1 MKIKTQ
7 GKKFQGQAWFEFW
20 ISTFWRYPNR
30 LFALKATISMGLLLI
45 PFLIFDASFI
55 GVTLALGALAGALS
69 ETDDHPKGRIKALI
83 LTIISFAISSVSVEL
98 LRPFPILFGVGLV
111 GSTITF
117 IILGG
122 LGERYRGVTF
132 GALLVAI
139 YTMLGADLS
148 PNWYWQPLLL
158 PAGALCYGIISL
170 LLLTFHPS
178 RLLEEQL
185 SQGFEDLSVYMKEKS
200 RLFPSDAKVQDKLRN
215 RLATL
220 NSKLVNSLGGCKNV
234 LNSYEDAMKNHEA
247 LRPYLHKFL
256 LLQSLH
262 ERAASSHDR
271 YDLLSDNPE
280 NHEILEGLGQL
291 LLQLSIA
298 CHEVSKSLIMG
309 TVYHHPISLKWTV
322 SALKAKVKKQ
332 NSSGKYS
339 SLSLLLQNLT
349 QSHLS
354 LQNMNFNVDS
364 GILPRVDRDS
374 RSLWQRFKEQLNWNH
389 PRLRYAI
396 RLSSCFLLGYILINQ
411 FNIEK
416 GEWILLTSL
425 FVCQPSYSE
434 TRRRL
439 FQRILGTLSGV
450 VIGVAIVQLLPTKAG
465 QIALLLGAAYA
476 FFAWLRKNYSISVI
490 FVTIFVIAAFNLL
503 AGKGVAVMG
512 PRILDTLIG
521 AILAIG
527 VVRILWP
534 DWQYK
539 KLPQLLANALQQN
552 SNYFK
557 SILAEYKEA
566 KEDDLDYRISRYRA
580 HQADSALALAWQGMK
595 LEPKQQQKFQK
606 HAFTLTYLNHA
617 LLSYL
622 SALGAH
628 RDTKNYVDEKQW
640 QMYSNIEAELA
651 NAINAIENQ
660 TVCSSSAGIKTFIE
674 ELGHQ
679 LSEMEKGNERLKL
692 VLLYNIAEVSEQLL
706 EEACLLSE
714 E

>member
-7 GKKFQGQAWFEFW
+7 SNRFQGQAWFEFW
-20 ISTFWRYPNR
+20 ISNFWRYPNR
-30 LFALKATISMGLLLI
+30 LFALKASISMGILLI
-45 PFLIFDASFI
+45 PFILMDESFV

-69 ETDDHPKGRIKALI
+69 ETNDHPKGRVKALV
-83 LTIISFAISSVSVEL
+83 LTIISFAISSFSVEL
-98 LRPFPILFGVGLV
+98 LRPFPILFGIGLV

-139 YTMLGADLS
+139 YTMLGADLT

-158 PAGALCYGIISL
+158 PAGALCYGLISFL
-170 LLLTFHPS
+170 LLIFHPS

-185 SQGFEDLSVYMKEKS
+185 SQGFEDLSVYIKEKS

-220 NSKLVNSLGGCKNV
+220 NSKLVNSLEGCKNV

-322 SALKAKVKKQ
+322 SALKGKVKKQ
-332 NSSGKYS
+332 NASGKYS

-374 RSLWQRFKEQLNWNH
+374 RSLWQRFTEQLNWNH

-434 TRRRL
+434 TRKRL

-465 QIALLLGAAYA
+465 QVALLLGSAYA
-476 FFAWLRKNYSISVI
+476 FFAWLRKNYSVSVI
-490 FVTIFVIAAFNLL
+490 FITIFVISAFNLL

-527 VVRILWP
+527 VVRFLWP

-539 KLPQLLANALQQN
+539 KLPQLLANALLQN
-552 SNYFK
+552 NNYFK
-557 SILAEYKEA
+557 SILAEYKDA
-566 KEDDLDYRISRYRA
+566 KEDDLAYRISRHRA

-595 LEPKQQQKFQK
+595 LEPKRQQKFQK

-628 RDTKNYVDEKQW
+628 RGTKNYVDEKQW
-640 QMYSNIEAELA
+640 QMYSNIEAELT
-651 NAINAIENQ
+651 NAIEAIKNQ
-660 TVCSSSAGIKTFIE
+660 TACSSSAGIKIFIE

-679 LSEMEKGNERLKL
+679 LSEIEKGNERLKL

-706 EEACLLSE
+706 EEACMLSE
-714 E
+714 V

>member
-7 GKKFQGQAWFEFW
+7 GKRFQGQAWFEFW

-30 LFALKATISMGLLLI
+30 LFALKASISMGLLLI
-45 PFLIFDASFI
+45 PFLMLGASFI

-69 ETDDHPKGRIKALI
+69 ETNDHPKGRIKALI

-98 LRPFPILFGVGLV
+98 LRPFPILFGIGLV

-158 PAGALCYGIISL
+158 PAGALCYGVISL
-170 LLLTFHPS
+170 LLLLFHPS

-215 RLATL
+215 CLATL
-220 NSKLVNSLGGCKNV
+220 NSKLVNSLEGCKNV

-298 CHEVSKSLIMG
+298 CHEVSKSLIIGM
-309 TVYHHPISLKWTV
+309 VYHHPIALKWTV
-322 SALKAKVKKQ
+322 SALKTKVKKQ

-354 LQNMNFNVDS
+354 LQNMNYNVDS

-374 RSLWQRFKEQLNWNH
+374 RSLWQRFKEQLSWSH

-396 RLSSCFLLGYILINQ
+396 RLSTCFLLGYILINQ
-411 FNIEK
+411 FHIEK

-439 FQRILGTLSGV
+439 FQRILGTLTGV
-450 VIGVAIVQLLPTKAG
+450 VIGVIIVQLLPTKAG

-521 AILAIG
+521 AILAIA
-527 VVRILWP
+527 VVRFIWP

-552 SNYFK
+552 NNYFK

-566 KEDDLDYRISRYRA
+566 NEDDLDYRVARYRA
-580 HQADSALALAWQGMK
+580 HQADSALALSWQGMK
-595 LEPKQQQKFQK
+595 LEPKRQQKFQK

-628 RDTKNYVDEKQW
+628 RNTKNHVDEKQW
-640 QMYSNIEAELA
+640 QMYSNIEAELT
-651 NAINAIENQ
+651 NAIDAIKNQ
-660 TVCSSSAGIKTFIE
+660 TACSSSAGIKTFIE

-679 LSEMEKGNERLKL
+679 LSEMEKGNERQKL

-706 EEACLLSE
+706 EEACFLSE

>member
-1 MKIKTQ
+1 MKIKTSNN
-7 GKKFQGQAWFEFW
+7 KFQGQAWFEFW

-30 LFALKATISMGLLLI
+30 LFALKASISMGLLLI
-45 PFLIFDASFI
+45 PFLILGASFI

-69 ETDDHPKGRIKALI
+69 ETDDHPKGRIKALL
-83 LTIISFAISSVSVEL
+83 LTIISFAISSTSVEL

-122 LGERYRGVTF
+122 LGERYRGITF

-158 PAGALCYGIISL
+158 PAGALCYGLISL
-170 LLLTFHPS
+170 LLLISKPS

-185 SQGFEDLSVYMKEKS
+185 SQAFEDLSVYIKEKS
-200 RLFPSDAKVQDKLRN
+200 RLFPSDTKVQHKLRN

-220 NSKLVNSLGGCKNV
+220 NSKLVNSIEGCKNV
-234 LNSYEDAMKNHEA
+234 LNSYENAMESNEA

-271 YDLLSDNPE
+271 YDLLSDDPE
-280 NHEILEGLGQL
+280 NREILEGLGQL
-291 LLQLSIA
+291 LLQLSRA

-309 TVYHHPISLKWTV
+309 TVYHHPIALKWTV
-322 SALKAKVKKQ
+322 SALRDKVKKQ
-332 NSSGKYS
+332 HANGKYS

-354 LQNMNFNVDS
+354 LKNMNYYVDT
-364 GILPRVDRDS
+364 GILPRIDRDS
-374 RSLWQRFKEQLNWNH
+374 RPLWQRFKEQLNWNH
-389 PRLRYAI
+389 PRLRYAV
-396 RLSSCFLLGYILINQ
+396 RLSSCFLLGYILITQ
-411 FNIEK
+411 LNIAK

-439 FQRILGTLSGV
+439 FQRILGTLTGV
-450 VIGVAIVQLLPTKAG
+450 VIGVAIVQILPTTAG
-465 QIALLLGAAYA
+465 QIVLLLAAAYA

-527 VVRILWP
+527 VVRFLWP
-534 DWQYK
+534 DWQHK

-557 SILAEYKEA
+557 SILAAYKGT

-595 LEPKQQQKFQK
+595 LEPKRQQKFQK

-628 RDTKNYVDEKQW
+628 RNLKNYVDEKQW
-640 QMYSNIEAELA
+640 QMYNKIGAEL
-651 NAINAIENQ
+651 INAIAAIENK
-660 TVCSSSAGIKTFIE
+660 TECSSSVGIKIFIE

-706 EEACLLSE
+706 EEACSLSKD
-714 E
+714 